1 MFHKGIRK
9 FSNWKWTKL
18 IWMKLLFS
26 CPVVSDSLR
35 PPWTAA
41 HQAFLSFTI
50 SLSLLKCSVHTVS
63 DAIQPSHSLLSPSLP
78 CLNPS
83 QYYDLFLISQ
93 LFTSGDQSIGA
104 SNSASV
110 LPTNIQGWF
119 SLRFT
124 GWISLQS
131 KGLSRV
137 FSNTSVQKHLF
148 FGAQPSLWYSS
159 HIHTWLKRKGGSW
172 ILHSHKIEW
181 ERSMILLSV
190 RKQAGAKFLAPRFRG
205 LLDLWREGYQHRRG
219 AEDSHMSE
227 LYWAESWHSSHT
239 GRRRMLVRQK
249 ALPNKRRGRWCSLK
263 KKAFFLFANLSSP
276 GLKLEGVGEKRLSV
290 KHDLRAKGWALRR
303 MLTAPSKRDLGRLV
317 KLSRKSRSYGVWLN
331 CRKKKWEG
339 RGEN

>member
-1 MFHKGIRK
+1 MPGF
-9 FSNWKWTKL
+9 
-18 IWMKLLFS
+18 
-26 CPVVSDSLR
+26 PVLHSLPEFAQTHVHWISD
-35 PPWTAA
+35 
-41 HQAFLSFTI
+41 
-50 SLSLLKCSVHTVS
+50 V
-63 DAIQPSHSLLSPSLP
+63 IQPPHPLSPPSPPVLNLSQNQGLFQWVGSLH
-78 CLNPS
+78 
-83 QYYDLFLISQ
+83 QR
-93 LFTSGDQSIGA
+93 GGQSIGP
-104 SNSASV
+104 SASV
-110 LPTNIQGWF
+110 LPMNIQGWF
-119 SLRFT
+119 PLGIT